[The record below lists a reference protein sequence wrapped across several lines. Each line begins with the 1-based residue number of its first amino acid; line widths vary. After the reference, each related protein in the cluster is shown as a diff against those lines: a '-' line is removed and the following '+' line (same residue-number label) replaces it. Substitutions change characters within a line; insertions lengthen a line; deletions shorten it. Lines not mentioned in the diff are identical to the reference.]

1 MVSLSRATPSF
12 PTFQAAA
19 PPQAADQTQRP
30 PATQAM
36 TMGWQVP
43 PTRGT
48 PAPDLA
54 ATALKLLKDVV
65 DLLAQLLGRQ
75 GGEPLMRVPG
85 RLPVQADGGLD
96 RNGNVG
102 GGGGGG
108 GKMAGGHW
116 GVVHTCKSGWITPEV
131 KELTKYGYNPLRQ
144 GVGTPY
150 DSAVSS
156 WERDHGRKFPGLQF

>member
-1 MVSLSRATPSF
+1 MVSLSRATPF
-12 PTFQAAA
+12 QTFQAA
-19 PPQAADQTQRP
+19 PPQAAATTQTQRP
-30 PATQAM
+30 QATQAQQAL
-36 TMGWQVP
+36 TVDG
-43 PTRGT
+43 GG
-48 PAPDLA
+48 PDLQA
-54 ATALKLLKDVV
+54 VAIKFLKVVLELLM
-65 DLLAQLLGRQ
+65 QLLGRPGGQ
-75 GGEPLMRVPG
+75 GQQVPKDG
-85 RLPVQADGGLD
+85 AQGAVAQGGLD
-96 RNGNVG
+96 RNGNV
-102 GGGGGG
+102 GGGGG

>member
-1 MVSLSRATPSF
+1 MVSLSRATPF
-12 PTFQAAA
+12 PTLQAAA

-30 PATQAM
+30 RAAQAL
-36 TMGWQVP
+36 TTAGQVP
-43 PTRGT
+43 PTQGT

-54 ATALKLLKDVV
+54 ATAIKLLKVV
-65 DLLAQLLGRQ
+65 VELLAQLLGGQ
-75 GGEPLMRVPG
+75 GGQPAVSAPDRQPA
-85 RLPVQADGGLD
+85 QADGGLD
-96 RNGNVG
+96 RNGNV
-102 GGGGGG
+102 GGGGG